1 MNGFQFIVQLIIVL
15 CAEGS
20 YKMHKLFKP
29 WEDKI
34 FSNDPKTKEKIIK
47 LLGEKNE
54 TDNTKNRKILQRD

>member
-1 MNGFQFIVQLIIVL
+1 
-15 CAEGS
+15 
-20 YKMHKLFKP
+20 MHKLFKP